1 MFNDYLQ
8 MKQLVDGNYIQL
20 RRDRV
25 SIATGSEQ
33 MVEALSDEEVEQVL
47 AYVADESQVTV
58 RNRLFNFKYVS
69 YRTIKKRSS
78 FSMVIFKI

>member
-1 MFNDYLQ
+1 MKVFNDYLQ

-69 YRTIKKRSS
+69 YR
-78 FSMVIFKI
+78 MVMAM

>member
-1 MFNDYLQ
+1 

>member
-1 MFNDYLQ
+1 

-69 YRTIKKRSS
+69 YRTIKKQSS